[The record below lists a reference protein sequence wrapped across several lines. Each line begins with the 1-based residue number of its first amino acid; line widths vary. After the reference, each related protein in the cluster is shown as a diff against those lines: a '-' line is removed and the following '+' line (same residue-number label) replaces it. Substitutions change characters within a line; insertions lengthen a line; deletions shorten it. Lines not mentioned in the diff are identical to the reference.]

1 MLIELLLGAP
11 SHLLPKEQ
19 TTKFKVILKERR
31 LNRINI
37 KNSLIIDQLPV
48 KPISIQTSHM

>member
-37 KNSLIIDQLPV
+37 K
-48 KPISIQTSHM
+48 TA